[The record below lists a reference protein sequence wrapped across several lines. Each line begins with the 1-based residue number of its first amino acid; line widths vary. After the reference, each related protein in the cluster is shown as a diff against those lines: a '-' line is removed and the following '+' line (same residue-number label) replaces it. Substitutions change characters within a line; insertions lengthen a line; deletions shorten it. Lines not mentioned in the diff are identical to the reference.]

1 MKHEKHDSCQCEHSS
16 HFDGKNHKYG
26 LKVNTSPVKT
36 EYGTF
41 HVCKHCAD
49 TCYKQYKK
57 NPRRRTIRKPIPE
70 KRIKAKPRR
79 KAVKRNPSKPH
90 ITARFS
96 VRCDGKGIAFFK
108 SQSAAFAYAKALH
121 RVKPKATISVEK

>member
-1 MKHEKHDSCQCEHSS
+1 MMKRKS
-16 HFDGKNHKYG
+16 
-26 LKVNTSPVKT
+26 
-36 EYGTF
+36 
-41 HVCKHCAD
+41 
-49 TCYKQYKK
+49 KK
-57 NPRRRTIRKPIPE
+57 RKIRKPIPE

-79 KAVKRNPSKPH
+79 NPSPLQHYRNIRDGYKNLKNKVRSHYHAAKAYSDTQKRLEEYGRVKTNPSKPH

-108 SQSAAFAYAKALH
+108 SRADAFAYAKALH